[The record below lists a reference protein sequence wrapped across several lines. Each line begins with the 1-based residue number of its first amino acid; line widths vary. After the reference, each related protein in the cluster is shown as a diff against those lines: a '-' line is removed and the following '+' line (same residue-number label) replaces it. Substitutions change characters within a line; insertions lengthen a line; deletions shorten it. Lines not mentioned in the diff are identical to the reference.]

1 MWGSLFKSSN
11 QVIIEI
17 ITKYNVGVV
26 YLSPLDYSNISIK
39 QDIGHIT
46 ELLYSK
52 YVNNHNIFLCGDF
65 NGPTS
70 SLPDFWTY
78 YCYNVCLTEMGESS
92 NNPIFFSFLS
102 FPLVFFMEIRG

>member
-46 ELLYSK
+46 EL
-52 YVNNHNIFLCGDF
+52 
-65 NGPTS
+65 
-70 SLPDFWTY
+70 
-78 YCYNVCLTEMGESS
+78 
-92 NNPIFFSFLS
+92 
-102 FPLVFFMEIRG
+102 